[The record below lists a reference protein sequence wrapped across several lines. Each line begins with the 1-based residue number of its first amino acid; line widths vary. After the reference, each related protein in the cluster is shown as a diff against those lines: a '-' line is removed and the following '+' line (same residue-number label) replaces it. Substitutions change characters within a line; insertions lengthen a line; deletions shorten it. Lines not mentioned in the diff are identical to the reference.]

1 MIELLQPEIQQF
13 IDDHLDDQPADLML
27 RASQYPGWPMKDIV
41 NQIVARKKAQL
52 KLPDWFGQK
61 GLIWP
66 AVISMEQCSSQRTAT
81 YKSSLISGKSMT
93 DLTGGFGVDTYYL
106 SRQFSEVTHVEMNE
120 ELHQV
125 VSHNFGVL
133 KANINTVRNT
143 AEKYLQEMKEV
154 DLVYIDPA
162 RRDDQEQKVIFL
174 DDYSPNVIELLPLL
188 LEKAKTV
195 MIKASPML
203 DIKKAIND
211 LKHVEEVHVVA
222 LNNEVKELL
231 FLLRKELTGETKVKA
246 VNLAT
251 HTSILEFL
259 YSEEDKV
266 NINYSS
272 AQTYIYEPNLA
283 ILKAGA
289 FKSVVKRF
297 NLNKLHPNSHL
308 YTSDRFVSEFP
319 GRSFKLMDV
328 LPLNKK
334 KLRSQFNSDQAN
346 ITVRNYPMS
355 VQAIRQK
362 TGLKDGGKH
371 YILATTDMESRK
383 LLLCEKV

>member
-1 MIELLQPEIQQF
+1 
-13 IDDHLDDQPADLML
+13 ML
-27 RASQYPGWPMKDIV
+27 RANQYPGWPMKDIV
-41 NQIVARKKAQL
+41 NQIAARKKAQL
-52 KLPDWFGQK
+52 KLPDWFGQQ

-66 AVISMEQCSSQRTAT
+66 AVISMEQCSSQYTAT
-81 YKSSLISGKSMT
+81 YKSSLISGKSMA

-143 AEKYLQEMKEV
+143 AENYLQKMNKV

-188 LEKAKTV
+188 LDKGKTV

-231 FLLRKELTGETKVKA
+231 FLLKKELTGETKIKA

-251 HTSILEFL
+251 HNSILEFL
-259 YSEEDKV
+259 YSEEDEV

-272 AQTYIYEPNLA
+272 AKTYIYEPNLA

-289 FKSVVKRF
+289 FKSVAKRF

-308 YTSDRFVSEFP
+308 YTSDRLVSDFP
-319 GRSFKLMDV
+319 GRGFKLMDV
-328 LPLNKK
+328 LPLNKR
-334 KLRSQFNSDQAN
+334 KLRRQFDSDQAN

-362 TGLKDGGKH
+362 TGLKDGGEH